1 MALRKGFDLFP
12 HGTYHEL
19 FESAFHNGRV
29 GFMVRRRRAFAVT
42 VATALVFS
50 AGVSAQKKEEKKQ
63 SDAQK
68 KEIQNAIKI
77 VDDVVAGKPAPNDFG
92 LAWAREDFL
101 KAQDNR
107 GYVPFTVTITPKS
120 NGNVAFYW
128 RVVKAQGPAAAAAPA
143 KKDEDQ
149 AKRPEYAYEDVSFVP
164 VTVGTSPT
172 RITRSFAVAAG
183 TYDVYAIVKE
193 PLDKKNNPA
202 PKVSVLK
209 QTVTVPDFWNDEL
222 NTSTVIV
229 TTRIDP
235 LPAPLTMQQQAE
247 RPYALGNLELQP
259 AWDLK
264 LSKKDDLATFMM
276 IYNPKVDTAN
286 KPNVTVE
293 YTFYAKADGAEKF
306 FNKTSPQDLNAET
319 LPPQFDLAAGH
330 QLQSGQAV
338 PLASFPEGDY
348 RLEIKVIDKNSNKSL
363 TRDVNFTVTA
373 S

>member
-1 MALRKGFDLFP
+1 MVSRGRALGL
-12 HGTYHEL
+12 
-19 FESAFHNGRV
+19 
-29 GFMVRRRRAFAVT
+29 MVAA
-42 VATALVFS
+42 ALVFS

-77 VDDVVAGKPAPNDFG
+77 VDAVVAGKPAPDDFG
-92 LAWAREDFL
+92 LAWVREDFL

-107 GYVPFTVTITPKS
+107 EYVPFTVTITPKS

-128 RVVKAQGPAAAAAPA
+128 RVVKAQGPAGAAALEKKDA

-149 AKRPEYAYEDVSFVP
+149 GKRPEYAYEDVAFVP

-172 RITRSFAVAAG
+172 RITRSFAVPAG
-183 TYDVYAIVKE
+183 TYDVYAMVKE

-247 RPYALGNLELQP
+247 RPYALGTLELQP

-264 LSKKDDLATFMM
+264 LSKKDELSTFMM
-276 IYNPKVDTAN
+276 IYNPKVDASN

-306 FNKTSPQDLNAET
+306 FNKTSPQALNAET
-319 LPPQFDLAAGH
+319 LPPQFDMAAGH

-348 RLEIKVIDKNSNKSL
+348 RLEIKIIDKNTNKSL